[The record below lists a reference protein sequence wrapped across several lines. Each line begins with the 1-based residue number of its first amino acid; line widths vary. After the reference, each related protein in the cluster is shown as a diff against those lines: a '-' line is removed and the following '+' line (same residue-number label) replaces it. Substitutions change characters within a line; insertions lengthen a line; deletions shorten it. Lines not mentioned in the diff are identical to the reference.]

1 MIIDFPNIPEQ
12 RLPNFKGG
20 EKEYIARMFFDGQNR
35 IMYGRLEPGASIG
48 LHTHETS
55 SEIMYFLE
63 GRGKV
68 LLADGE
74 ERVAAGQCH
83 YCPKGHTHSLVND
96 SDADVMT
103 IVTATPKA
111 VRKFIKGILLLHNL
125 VKAQRNRLSAH
136 GL

>member
-1 MIIDFPNIPEQ
+1 MVVSVDFSGVSVAVCPAE
-12 RLPNFKGG
+12 
-20 EKEYIARMFFDGQNR
+20 
-35 IMYGRLEPGASIG
+35 ASV
-48 LHTHETS
+48 EAS
-55 SEIMYFLE
+55 VVVSW
-63 GRGKV
+63 
-68 LLADGE
+68 APA
-74 ERVAAGQCH
+74 VAGI
-83 YCPKGHTHSLVND
+83 S

>member
-1 MIIDFPNIPEQ
+1 MIIDFPNTPEQ

-55 SEIMYFLE
+55 SEIMYFL
-63 GRGKV
+63 
-68 LLADGE
+68 ADGE

-96 SDADVMT
+96 SDADLVFF
-103 IVTATPKA
+103 A
-111 VRKFIKGILLLHNL
+111 V
-125 VKAQRNRLSAH
+125 VPEQ
-136 GL
+136 